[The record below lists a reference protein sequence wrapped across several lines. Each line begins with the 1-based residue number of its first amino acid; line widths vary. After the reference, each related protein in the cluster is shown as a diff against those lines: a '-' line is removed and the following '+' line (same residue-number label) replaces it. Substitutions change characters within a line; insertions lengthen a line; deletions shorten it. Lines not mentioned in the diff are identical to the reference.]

1 MRLFPNRHNGYP
13 ALLDHLIETLSHHY
27 DHHEPIVRRVRL
39 WVTIQVVISF
49 AATCILTGAVLA
61 VGWTTTALRQAHSA
75 FYLRKTQSAA
85 ASLFDRIASGAGLR
99 GPRSCVEG
107 VASEAQPLV
116 STTSRDMAYWNETK
130 TILGDS
136 ASTWCGVAIG
146 LSSS

>member
-75 FYLRKTQSAA
+75 FYLRRLRARPLPSSTGSHRAPGSAA
-85 ASLFDRIASGAGLR
+85 PGL
-99 GPRSCVEG
+99 
-107 VASEAQPLV
+107 A
-116 STTSRDMAYWNETK
+116 
-130 TILGDS
+130 
-136 ASTWCGVAIG
+136 
-146 LSSS
+146 